1 MPNSVPCTVR
11 FWDWLCFWRPP
22 CRLRRVLVNLTY
34 APTEALQGVLWSYR
48 GGWITLRDASGL
60 TSGQPPTPIDG
71 DVVIH
76 VRHVAY
82 FQVLTT
88 VAAPDGRAIG

>member
-1 MPNSVPCTVR
+1 MR

-22 CRLRRVLVNLTY
+22 CRLRRVLVNVTY
-34 APTEALQGVLWSYR
+34 NPSEALEGVLWSYR

-60 TSGQPPTPIDG
+60 ATGQQRTPIDG

-82 FQVLTT
+82 FQVLTA
-88 VAAPDGRAIG
+88 VDRFDVRATA